1 MGALL
6 GLALLRHWFGPL
18 GTEGTW
24 TPLRRVGVATVAM
37 GVVVLVV
44 SNLSGATH
52 GLLLLARVVGA
63 VVAGLVVYGAVA
75 VALGRRAA
83 IRQRQPCGRP
93 APRAGS
99 VARHRG

>member
-1 MGALL
+1 L
-6 GLALLRHWFGPL
+6 GVAQLRRWFGPL

-44 SNLSGATH
+44 SNLSAATH
-52 GLLLLARVVGA
+52 GLLLLGRVGGA
-63 VVAGLVVYGAVA
+63 IVAGLAVYWAVI

-83 IRQRQPCGRP
+83 TRQRQRRRQ
-93 APRAGS
+93 AKESRRLVAHHRA
-99 VARHRG
+99 